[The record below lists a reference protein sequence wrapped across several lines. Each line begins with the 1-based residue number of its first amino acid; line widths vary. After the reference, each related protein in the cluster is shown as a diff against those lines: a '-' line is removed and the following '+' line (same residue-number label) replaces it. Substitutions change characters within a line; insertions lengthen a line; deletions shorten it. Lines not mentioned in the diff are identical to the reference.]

1 MFTYAQATLHEGF
14 SRTLATIAIM
24 HTGVHQ
30 AKSGLIA
37 AMTVF
42 LVVDAVI
49 ITARV
54 YVRTFM
60 IRAFGWDDATLCLA
74 YVCAIIHPPCSCTRR
89 T

>member
-1 MFTYAQATLHEGF
+1 
-14 SRTLATIAIM
+14 M
-24 HTGVHQ
+24 HTEVHQ
-30 AKSGLIA
+30 AKSSLIA

-60 IRAFGWDDATLCLA
+60 IRAFGWDDATLCLSF
-74 YVCAIIHPPCSCTRR
+74 VRAIICLPCSCARGTC
-89 T
+89 

>member
-1 MFTYAQATLHEGF
+1 
-14 SRTLATIAIM
+14 M
-24 HTGVHQ
+24 HTEVHQ

-60 IRAFGWDDATLCLA
+60 IRAFGWDDATLCLSF
-74 YVCAIIHPPCSCTRR
+74 VCAIIHLHCSCTRGTWDILTR
-89 T
+89 LRRWDSS